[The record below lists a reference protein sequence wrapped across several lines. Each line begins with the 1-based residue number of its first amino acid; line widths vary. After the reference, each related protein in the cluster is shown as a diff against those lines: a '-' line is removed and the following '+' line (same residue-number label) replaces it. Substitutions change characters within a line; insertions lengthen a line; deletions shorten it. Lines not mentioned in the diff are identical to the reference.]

1 MTPKSFPSGCDS
13 NGDGWRDSLG
23 PVFDGLPA
31 TVNDLT
37 FQTPSDPHSNYRFNE
52 IFTISESPWMWPNS
66 IFSIFRVN
74 DPLTPIWGCDCTIN
88 SGSFW
93 PPFLSHPHP
102 HDSSKYLH
110 RTPNPPWRQTL
121 RIIVL
126 GDTSLSFRGHI
137 RLRVMTQRSSKPK
150 PRNPLPFHPSDMMM
164 DPRRSPLW
172 ISLLIH
178 ISLLDYSSVALRNTV
193 SPSLIVRI
201 KFQVWFLETMSSMNA
216 TNSLALSLPMR
227 IDLTMCLKG
236 RRWRESGVEWRRR
249 WL

>member
-1 MTPKSFPSGCDS
+1 MTPKSFPGGCDS
-13 NGDGWRDSLG
+13 SGDGWRDSLG

-37 FQTPSDPHSNYRFNE
+37 FQTPSDPRSNYRFNE

-66 IFSIFRVN
+66 VFSIFRVN
-74 DPLTPIWGCDCTIN
+74 NPLTPIWGCDCTIN
-88 SGSFW
+88 SNSFW

-102 HDSSKYLH
+102 HDSSQYLH

-137 RLRVMTQRSSKPK
+137 RLGVMTQRSSKPK
-150 PRNPLPFHPSDMMM
+150 PRNPLPFRPSDMMM

-172 ISLLIH
+172 ISCTDTYFHFGLQQRCIEKYSFALPYRVNKI
-178 ISLLDYSSVALRNTV
+178 SSVVLRDHV
-193 SPSLIVRI
+193 
-201 KFQVWFLETMSSMNA
+201 FHECHQ
-216 TNSLALSLPMR
+216 
-227 IDLTMCLKG
+227 
-236 RRWRESGVEWRRR
+236 
-249 WL
+249 